1 MQFVSY
7 CHRFCVRMLKI
18 FWTQTFSP
26 SCICQLTAVWCSPA
40 VPYKWTGW
48 GFGNSLV
55 SAADSP
61 SRNWAQDTTD
71 VDWQKKVTWLNTP
84 MNTVP
89 KMTMNCR
96 STVAAQ
102 LLLQTCLES
111 TGWLFIFNWSGFFFP
126 INLNHY
132 IPFST
137 TMKPLIVITEAHLL
151 AKIKC
156 KVEWIHILNILYVSH
171 FPANAVLLFH
181 DVLAWCQ
188 SIWRLVY

>member
-18 FWTQTFSP
+18 FCIQTFPP
-26 SCICQLTAVWCSPA
+26 SCTCQLTAVWCSPA

-48 GFGNSLV
+48 SFGNSLV

-89 KMTMNCR
+89 KMTMNCP
-96 STVAAQ
+96 STRATQ
-102 LLLQTCLES
+102 LVLQTCFES
-111 TGWLFIFNWSGFFFP
+111 TGWLFIFNWSVFFFYFT
-126 INLNHY
+126 LEL
-132 IPFST
+132 FFVDST
-137 TMKPLIVITEAHLL
+137 DGQCGKFISFYDKVTTHQYLVLI
-151 AKIKC
+151 
-156 KVEWIHILNILYVSH
+156 
-171 FPANAVLLFH
+171 
-181 DVLAWCQ
+181 
-188 SIWRLVY
+188 